1 MHPSIHTITSH
12 LINMQIGIRL
22 MIKKSFLVFF
32 CLLLSPCQDVIKDND
47 RFFVSSEGTI
57 HEQFQCPVLLL
68 RNLEGSLRRFF
79 HSKAILLELISDN
92 KDNDDQ

>member
-12 LINMQIGIRL
+12 LINIQVGIRL
-22 MIKKSFLVFF
+22 MIKKSLLVF
-32 CLLLSPCQDVIKDND
+32 SPCQDVIKDND

-68 RNLEGSLRRFF
+68 RNLEGSLRYFF

-92 KDNDDQ
+92 KNDDDNKVTNS